1 MSARITAR
9 LAIAED
15 LREIAA
21 DLRDDLGA
29 KLRDRLLAIAGRV
42 ETLEGLVEVA
52 RAKLQ
57 DHEQRLKALEAS
69 HG

>member
-29 KLRDRLLAIAGRV
+29 KLRDRLLDIARRV
-42 ETLEGLVEVA
+42 ETLESLVSTA
-52 RAKLQ
+52 RDKLQ
-57 DHEQRLKALEAS
+57 DHEQRLRALETAN
-69 HG
+69 G